1 MRIVVHGDI
10 EGLAVDLTAI
20 AIEAK
25 ADMAS
30 TVHRNAEAGA
40 RYAQG
45 IARSKAGPHGKNY
58 YKRIGAEMTGPLT
71 AEYGPEGDPKTN
83 FVGVGFRHGRNTDLE
98 QSADIIGPRFA
109 RDVERLGDRW
119 FW

>member
-1 MRIVVHGDI
+1 MRIVVHDDI

-20 AIEAK
+20 AIESPL
-25 ADMAS
+25 DMAE
-30 TVHRNAEAGA
+30 VVKLNADAGV
-40 RYAQG
+40 RYAKN
-45 IARSKAGPHGKNY
+45 IARAKAGPHGADY

-83 FVGVGFRHGRNTDLE
+83 FVGVGFRHGRNNDLP

-109 RDVERLGDRW
+109 RAVAKLSDRW